1 MTRDELWARREH
13 TLDQVRIRTVP
24 LVCVSV
30 VGIVQS
36 STRGTGERASEESDA
51 STVAV
56 AYVGPPGPLRATCF
70 TGTRVDSE
78 GGACDP
84 WRL

>member
-1 MTRDELWARREH
+1 MGGEGVGRALRPSLAANH
-13 TLDQVRIRTVP
+13 PTVF
-24 LVCVSV
+24 LAKWSGLGSIEIIVCVSV

-56 AYVGPPGPLRATCF
+56 AYVGPPGPLYARRALPVQ
-70 TGTRVDSE
+70 G
-78 GGACDP
+78 
-84 WRL
+84 